1 MVSIWNQPFFSI
13 SATKN
18 ASVDLRRRRLAIR
31 TMTAASAVRT
41 SWSCGRTWQ
50 GAIGGRWYPSVDGVY
65 FLRDEKRAGRKP
77 HGFFYWVFWAW
88 NTERDDICLHHW
100 IGFLCLMV
108 SSCYPWR
115 SPSRMVYVMVT
126 NVNGWDGPTGT
137 FTGTPRDFTGKKMVS
152 FSEKIF
158 PTNPLSQK

>member
-13 SATKN
+13 SATKT

-31 TMTAASAVRT
+31 TMTAASAVGT

-50 GAIGGRWYPSVDGVY
+50 GGHRGPVISERRRSLFFEGKKTGGP
-65 FLRDEKRAGRKP
+65 KAP
-77 HGFFYWVFWAW
+77 WVFLLFFLAW
-88 NTERDDICLHHW
+88 NTGRDDICLHQW

-115 SPSRMVYVMVT
+115 SPSRMVYVMAT

-137 FTGTPRDFTGKKMVS
+137 FTGTPRDFTGKKWCFFFFRRR
-152 FSEKIF
+152 FSQPIH
-158 PTNPLSQK
+158 